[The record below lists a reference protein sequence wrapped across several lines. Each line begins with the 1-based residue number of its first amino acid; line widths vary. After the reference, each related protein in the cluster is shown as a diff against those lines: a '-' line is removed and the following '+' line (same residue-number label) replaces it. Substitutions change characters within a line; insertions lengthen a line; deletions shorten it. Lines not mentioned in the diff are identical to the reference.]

1 MTASTLRF
9 VKEVNLHLT
18 WAFIGEI
25 DEEKIP
31 DIEEVL
37 KKEVKFL
44 QDGTSLQELAASLP
58 GGDYTRKRE
67 KESLENAIT
76 SLDLAESNPA
86 LAAKKALSIEMQY
99 DFIEAWPSTM
109 AGRVLVAT
117 PAVVPEQV
125 LRIGMSLR
133 SALTEFATADR
144 NEPRNLLFRPHVTI
158 ARLNPPENFG
168 DGRVMESMSA
178 LLPIKHHIDSMH
190 LIKSDPVAGLYKSIS
205 TPW

>member
-1 MTASTLRF
+1 
-9 VKEVNLHLT
+9 LT

-31 DIEEVL
+31 DVEDVL
-37 KKEVKFL
+37 KKEVQFL
-44 QDGTSLQELAASLP
+44 QDGTTLKEMAASFP
-58 GGDYTRKRE
+58 GSEISRKKE
-67 KESLENAIT
+67 KESLENKIT
-76 SLDLAESNPA
+76 TLDLAESNPA
-86 LAAKKALSIEMQY
+86 LAAKKALAIDMQY

-117 PAVVPEQV
+117 PAAVPEQV

-133 SALTEFATADR
+133 SALAGFATADR
-144 NEPRNLLFRPHVTI
+144 EEPRNLLFRPHVTI

-168 DGRVMESMSA
+168 DGRVLETISE

-190 LIKSDPVAGLYKSIS
+190 LIQSDPVAGLYKSIF
-205 TPW
+205 TAW